1 MWINIPSFSSAE
13 NTVTT
18 TRQTQEKLQKTLNTT
33 LQEKLEKNSIYYVEK
48 NPSNTEDIDYFQ
60 DLEKEHSLWEM
71 KDFLNNSFL
80 WGAHIT
86 MNKKQANQVGLDMSK
101 LMQWQKW
108 LYMEFNY
115 YSNKVNYVYN
125 YQVEDEEIELLYQE
139 ILKDF
144 IKAPKLSKEPAWD
157 IIKRLMRFAEAIEM
171 YKTSKLYNNGLSVK
185 SADRISK
192 LIEVL
197 ERKWVKVIF
206 NIYNLLH
213 WIIWQN
219 MHQYEG
225 QINGIA
231 QSFTNTPFKLIIS
244 EFETTQENQTIK
256 PKVWSDMKE
265 IKLSLP
271 IEEDYKK
278 VLKLLFKDNKLTES
292 YQKAIEENPN
302 LIKEITKTSQG
313 LYLRYFQEHI
323 TSYIS
328 SHDTFQAKEFIE
340 GLNKYKIKSINS
352 MSNKSLEIIENKLSF
367 DNIWGVKALK
377 NTFIKLANSIKEEND
392 EKVIKSYLLAGV
404 PGTGKSLTAKAIS
417 NEFTKITG
425 KKWIGIRL
433 NISSLFD
440 MYVWNTEK
448 NFQEASRIL
457 DGISKSNDGRIVL
470 WIDEIEKS
478 LGSGGHSSHWVDE
491 KLMWE
496 ILTAIED
503 KWMRKFIIIATVN
516 NVMNLSAELKWRF
529 VNKYFFDNP
538 SPEAR
543 KAIIEIKNEEFDF
556 EFDEEIIDVIVE
568 KTENFVWREIENIFS
583 LVKQDTYNTALQM
596 LEKWDIKR
604 EELHD
609 FVPSLFAVENI
620 LENEKNNI
628 QHINSK
634 EQIEWYRNKCSK
646 FKSAEKENI
655 EEQDIDQKN
664 VRRRPSKIDSEVSN
678 LEK

>member
-1 MWINIPSFSSAE
+1 MSIHVPSFSSTK
-13 NTVTT
+13 NTATT
-18 TRQTQEKLQKTLNTT
+18 TKETQNNLKQTLNTS
-33 LQEKLEKNSIYYVEK
+33 LQENMEKNTIYYVER
-48 NPSNTEDIDYFQ
+48 NSDNANRIDYFQ
-60 DLEKEHSLWEM
+60 DLEKEHSLRDI

-125 YQVEDEEIELLYQE
+125 YQLETEEIDLLYKE

-144 IKAPKLSKEPAWD
+144 VKPPQKIKDPAGAIISRLNKLAWS
-157 IIKRLMRFAEAIEM
+157 IEM
-171 YKTSKLYNNGLSVK
+171 YKTSKIYNNGLSVK
-185 SADRISK
+185 SADKIAK

-197 ERKWVKVIF
+197 ERKWVKVLF

-213 WIIWQN
+213 GIIWQN

-231 QSFTNTPFKLIIS
+231 QSFANSPFKLIIS
-244 EFETTQENQTIK
+244 EFETKQDNQRSK

-278 VLKLLFKDNKLTES
+278 VLKQLFKGNKLSES
-292 YQKAIEENPN
+292 YQQAIKENPK

-323 TSYIS
+323 TNYIS
-328 SHDTFQAKEFIE
+328 SHDKFEASDFIE
-340 GLNKYKIKSINS
+340 GLNKYKFKSINS
-352 MSNKSLEIIENKLSF
+352 MSNKSLEIIDNKLTFS
-367 DNIWGVKALK
+367 NVWGVKSLK
-377 NTFIKLANSIKEEND
+377 NTFNKLANSIKEYND
-392 EKVIKSYLLAGV
+392 KKIIKSYLLAWI
-404 PGTGKSLTAKAIS
+404 PGTGKSLTAKAIT
-417 NEFTKITG
+417 NEFSEITG
-425 KKWIGIRL
+425 KKWIWIRL

-457 DGISKSNDGRIVL
+457 EGISKSNDGRIVL
-470 WIDEIEKS
+470 WIDEIEKA
-478 LGSGGHSSHWVDE
+478 LGSGNNSSHWVDE
-491 KLMWE
+491 KLMGE
-496 ILTAIED
+496 ILTTIED

-529 VNKYFFDNP
+529 VNKFFFDNP
-538 SPEAR
+538 SEEAR
-543 KAIIEIKNEEFDF
+543 TAIIKIKIAEFWYKFDKNE
-556 EFDEEIIDVIVE
+556 IQSIVE
-568 KTENFVWREIENIFS
+568 KTKNFVWREIENIFS
-583 LVKQDTYNTALQM
+583 LVKQETHNLALQA
-596 LEKWDIKR
+596 LEEWEINLEQVKNAIPTLYWV
-604 EELHD
+604 EE
-609 FVPSLFAVENI
+609 I
-620 LENEKNNI
+620 LEIEKNNI

-634 EQIEWYRNKCSK
+634 EQIWQYREKCKNFRSADDDK
-646 FKSAEKENI
+646 IKEEEKLWKKERDKKLAFK
-655 EEQDIDQKN
+655 KN
-664 VRRRPSKIDSEVSN
+664 
-678 LEK
+678 